1 MADDKLKTDN
11 QDRSKVS
18 SSEDYEVQ
26 YLMTK
31 YDISRNRAI
40 QLIEKH
46 GGSRK
51 KIEGELEAVN
61 I

>member
-1 MADDKLKTDN
+1 MSDDKSKRDN
-11 QDRSKVS
+11 RDRSKVS
-18 SSEDYEVQ
+18 ASEEYEVQ

-31 YDISRNRAI
+31 YDLSENRALE
-40 QLIEKH
+40 LIAKH

-51 KIEGELEAVN
+51 KIETELDAVN